1 MSVTYLRTEIRRTFR
16 NTRFVLFAI
25 AFPVLMFLLQANLFL
40 SGVTPAEKA
49 SAVGVVMVNMMVFG
63 TLAASM
69 STGARLSVER
79 SVGWQR
85 QLRLTPLS
93 GPGYL
98 GGKGVSG
105 MLVGLPALILVPLIA
120 GVAEGVHLDAIGW
133 VKIIAGIWIGSV
145 PLVLIGLL
153 LGQFGTPESMQPVNM
168 LVMMGMGFLGGLWI
182 PIDTAAWVH
191 NVAQFLPSYWLTA
204 LVRPV
209 VTNELN
215 VSFGHAAMVLG
226 GWTVVLMAL
235 VARRYRKDS
244 ARV

>member
-1 MSVTYLRTEIRRTFR
+1 MSVTYLLTEIRRTFR

-40 SGVTPAEKA
+40 KGVTPAEKA

-69 STGARLSVER
+69 STGARLAVER

-98 GGKGVSG
+98 SGKGVSG

-120 GVAEGVHLDAIGW
+120 GLAEGLHLDAMGW
-133 VKIIAGIWIGSV
+133 VKIIAGVWIGSI

-182 PIDTAAWVH
+182 PIDTAGWVH

-209 VTNELN
+209 VTSELN
-215 VSFGHAAMVLG
+215 VSFGHAVTVLG

-235 VARRYRKDS
+235 VVRRYRKDS